1 MAQLKELEPLK
12 IEIERFVLDYQTRGL
27 ASKRTDPAQVAQT
40 YIDAVIADITKY
52 LPHRT
57 EEDRKL
63 NTYRVSLDSIS
74 RAVGRFGSRGRQ
86 EYWFPIL
93 HQHFPIFQVVKR
105 GSLIRGLESYG
116 SLTQIKVLYMIEWT
130 SIGAHT
136 QAEDAKNNPKEYDWV
151 AVDTDSLGEFIC
163 QTYTKRYQEQGQN
176 ILEVAEYFP
185 IDDRFARL
193 PQRRSPAD
201 SGRMYYTG
209 INLQHCP
216 SVLRRAALGEHHGY
230 DLRSSVYAWQIEM
243 LRLDEDLGPY
253 DKPANSSYTREL
265 LTDKVAVRARLAKLL
280 VDTAPELRL
289 PAVKAALTAIGFGA
303 RASNTYYNEQGQL
316 VKQGLANS
324 IKMTEDLKRFRA
336 DAWVQSFLAEQELIG
351 RRIVEHYKKMN
362 PKLMTKPEL
371 MTGNKLS
378 PKKFLAFVYQRFES
392 SVIQAV
398 MAHSDV
404 VNKEVLLWV
413 HDGFYTRKAINLAN
427 INGWIMDCFG
437 DGIRLEHSTDT
448 AWVKKAPTEQDVAR
462 ERAERHRAE
471 ANWHRNSG
479 RHTDTEYTECQP
491 LPKWRPAEEVPLGTY
506 LGYK

>member
-12 IEIERFVLDYQTRGL
+12 VEIERFVLDYQVRGL
-27 ASKRTDPAQVAQT
+27 VSKRTDPAQVAET
-40 YIDAVIADITKY
+40 YVKSVVDNIIKY

-63 NTYRVSLDSIS
+63 NTYRVSLKRIS
-74 RAVGRFGSRGRQ
+74 TRVGRFGSRGQ
-86 EYWFPIL
+86 EQYWFPIL
-93 HQHFPIFQVVKR
+93 HKHFPIFRVVR
-105 GSLIRGLESYG
+105 AGALIRDLNTHG
-116 SLTQIKVLYMIEWT
+116 SLTQVKVLYMIEWT

-151 AVDTDSLGEFIC
+151 IIDTNSLGEFIC

-185 IDDRFARL
+185 IDDRYTRL
-193 PQRRSPAD
+193 PQRRSPAP

-216 SVLRRAALGEHHGY
+216 SILRRAALGEHHGY

-243 LRLDEDLGPY
+243 LRLDEDLDPY

-265 LTDKVAVRARLAKLL
+265 LTDKVAVRARLARLL

-324 IKMTEDLKRFRA
+324 IRMTEDLKRFRA
-336 DAWVQSFLAEQELIG
+336 DSWVQAFLEEQDNIG
-351 RRIVEHYKKMN
+351 RRIVQHYKKMN
-362 PKLMTKPEL
+362 PKLMTKSEL

-378 PKKFLAFVYQRFES
+378 HKKFLAFVYQRFES

-404 VNKEVLLWV
+404 ANKEVLLWV

-437 DGIRLEHSTDT
+437 DGIRLEHSTDN
-448 AWVKKAPTEQDVAR
+448 AWTKKAPSEQDIAI
-462 ERAERHRAE
+462 ERNQRHRAE
-471 ANWHRNSG
+471 GQWHRNQG
-479 RHTDTEYTECQP
+479 RDSTTEYTECQP
-491 LPKWRPAEEVPLGTY
+491 IPKWRPADEVPIGTY